1 MVANPSFF
9 EIIATMNTLVCE
21 RHSRGGGASNT
32 HTKKKKNLGNGQT
45 EGLLSA
51 SKIAPFLK
59 SEKASTYTQ
68 LLKQQ

>member
-1 MVANPSFF
+1 MGVP
-9 EIIATMNTLVCE
+9 V
-21 RHSRGGGASNT
+21 T
-32 HTKKKKNLGNGQT
+32 HTPKKKKKNLGNGQT

>member
-1 MVANPSFF
+1 
-9 EIIATMNTLVCE
+9 MNTLVWE

-32 HTKKKKNLGNGQT
+32 HTKKKKKKHLGNGQT